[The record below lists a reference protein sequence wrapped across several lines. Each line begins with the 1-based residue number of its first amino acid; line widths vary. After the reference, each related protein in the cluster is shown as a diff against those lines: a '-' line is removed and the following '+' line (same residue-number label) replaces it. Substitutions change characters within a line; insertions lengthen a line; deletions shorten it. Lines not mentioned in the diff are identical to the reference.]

1 METAATVA
9 VVFNAILATVLST
22 KYSLS
27 IQQWS
32 MLRCYGPHGS
42 GSDHKQY
49 LAKIFLVLGTGTVFC
64 Q

>member
-9 VVFNAILATVLST
+9 VVFNAILATVLSK

-32 MLRCYGPHGS
+32 MLQCYGPTAPALTTNNIWP
-42 GSDHKQY
+42 K
-49 LAKIFLVLGTGTVFC
+49 FF
-64 Q
+64 

>member
-1 METAATVA
+1 METAATAV

-32 MLRCYGPHGS
+32 MLRCNGPHGF

-49 LAKIFLVLGTGTVFC
+49 LAKIFLV
-64 Q
+64 